1 MLKRILATL
10 PLCSLAGCGLFLDQL
25 APKNDAA
32 SVDASMDAMA
42 VDAGAASDAYARVE
56 LDAFVRPDALVSPDV
71 PVVPDAYEEPDAYEP
86 DAYVVPD
93 AFVPPDASL
102 PPVTIDGVIC
112 SQRSFGGH
120 AYILC
125 DTDVNWDQA
134 NMACA
139 SRGFHMVKIETPE
152 ENTFVMHQAMTL
164 NWRRRGGVWE
174 NVPRLWI
181 GLRDEA
187 FSGDWRWT
195 DRSPL
200 GPAFWYP
207 SEPSPGER
215 CVEMRGWGG
224 APFTFGWNNS
234 SCFLPG
240 RAYLCENDTP

>member
-1 MLKRILATL
+1 
-10 PLCSLAGCGLFLDQL
+10 
-25 APKNDAA
+25 
-32 SVDASMDAMA
+32 
-42 VDAGAASDAYARVE
+42 
-56 LDAFVRPDALVSPDV
+56 
-71 PVVPDAYEEPDAYEP
+71 
-86 DAYVVPD
+86 
-93 AFVPPDASL
+93 
-102 PPVTIDGVIC
+102 VIIGGITC

-134 NMACA
+134 STACA

-164 NWRRRGGVWE
+164 NWARRGGAWE
-174 NVPRLWI
+174 GVPRLWI
-181 GLRDEA
+181 GLRDEF

-195 DRSPL
+195 DGSPL
-200 GPAFWYP
+200 GSAFWHP

-215 CVEMRGWGG
+215 CVEMRGWGS

-234 SCFLPG
+234 SCLLPG